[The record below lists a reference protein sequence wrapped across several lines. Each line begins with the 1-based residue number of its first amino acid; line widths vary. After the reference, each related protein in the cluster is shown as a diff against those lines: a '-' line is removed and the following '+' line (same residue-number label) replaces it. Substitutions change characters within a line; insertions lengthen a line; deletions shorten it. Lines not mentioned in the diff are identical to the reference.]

1 MSNQNVFN
9 KVEFARLLEKA
20 KGSRTITKY
29 AEESGVSASHISR
42 LLRGLLDTAPSP
54 ETISKLATKAY
65 NKVSYK
71 DLLNAAGHI
80 EVSTDPEINDSDIQ
94 EFSPYRRRELYLEL
108 ENRFMQIILSHLNT
122 QDYDWSIQKPRG
134 TTYRPDMMVSIND
147 GESRKWYLEFK
158 VSLSNQR
165 GPATYHTYGLATS
178 IDLEP
183 TDKFT
188 IVVNSENYYKQ
199 FIGAPPKNLR
209 ANLYVMLID
218 LEEGRIIKEEKI
230 CEYY

>member
-1 MSNQNVFN
+1 MFLPVRPFCASFDKSRV
-9 KVEFARLLEKA
+9 VPGTFA
-20 KGSRTITKY
+20 
-29 AEESGVSASHISR
+29 
-42 LLRGLLDTAPSP
+42 
-54 ETISKLATKAY
+54 
-65 NKVSYK
+65 
-71 DLLNAAGHI
+71 
-80 EVSTDPEINDSDIQ
+80 
-94 EFSPYRRRELYLEL
+94 
-108 ENRFMQIILSHLNT
+108 
-122 QDYDWSIQKPRG
+122 
-134 TTYRPDMMVSIND
+134 
-147 GESRKWYLEFK
+147 K

-165 GPATYHTYGLATS
+165 GPATYHTYGLATL

-199 FIGAPPKNLR
+199 FIGSPPKNLR